1 MPAEHLNPAY
11 EWRFRGGDG
20 YVCFDSRFEIGN
32 RKLSPAT
39 QNLKPETCNMK
50 LEAGRN
56 GEKYK
61 MGSDRSGD
69 SRVAL
74 ITGGVRGIGR
84 AVALSLAHRGWAVA
98 VCYRKSEA
106 EAATLQSELQS
117 FGARSLIVRADV
129 SDPTHAEDL
138 VRRVEG
144 DCGSIDALINCIGAY
159 HRIPVLQESIEGWHE
174 MFDNNLHPVFYLSR
188 AAAPRMIGRGWG
200 RIINFSMVNAG
211 QQTAQPFVTAHYIA
225 KIGVL
230 VLTRSL
236 AKMLAPHGI
245 TANCISPGF
254 IDTGGV
260 APEEL
265 AQSFKSIPAGY
276 MGSPDDAVGAVN
288 YLLSDDARYVNGANI
303 QLSGGWGV

>member
-1 MPAEHLNPAY
+1 MA
-11 EWRFRGGDG
+11 
-20 YVCFDSRFEIGN
+20 
-32 RKLSPAT
+32 
-39 QNLKPETCNMK
+39 
-50 LEAGRN
+50 
-56 GEKYK
+56 
-61 MGSDRSGD
+61 SDKGGD

-84 AVALSLAHRGWAVA
+84 ALALSLARRGWTVA

-106 EAATLQSELQS
+106 DAATLQSELQPCES
-117 FGARSLIVRADV
+117 QYLIVRADV
-129 SDPTHAEDL
+129 SDPANAEAL
-138 VRRVEG
+138 VRRVESDHG
-144 DCGSIDALINCIGAY
+144 RIDALINCIGAY
-159 HRIPVLQESIEGWHE
+159 HRVPLMQESIEGWHA

-188 AAAPRMIGRGWG
+188 AAAAGMIRRGWG

-211 QQTAQPFVTAHYIA
+211 QQVAQPFITAHYIA

-236 AKMLAPHGI
+236 AKILAPHGI

-254 IDTGGV
+254 IETGSV
-260 APEEL
+260 PPEEL

-276 MGSPDDAVGAVN
+276 MGSTDDAVAAAH
-288 YLLSDDARYVNGANI
+288 YLLSDEARYVNGANI